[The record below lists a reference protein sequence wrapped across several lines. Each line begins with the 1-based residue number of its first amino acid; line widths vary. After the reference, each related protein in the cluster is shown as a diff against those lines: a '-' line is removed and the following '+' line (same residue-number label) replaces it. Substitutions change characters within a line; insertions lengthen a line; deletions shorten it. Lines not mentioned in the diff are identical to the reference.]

1 MAFLTEVELINLN
14 FKSLGKNVLISDKA
28 SIYSPNKISI
38 GDNTRI
44 DDFCII
50 SAGDGGITI
59 GNHVHIACY
68 VSLIGKAL
76 IEVCDF
82 VGISSRS
89 AIYSSN
95 DDYSGDFLTGPT
107 IPEEFTNVSHE
118 RVHIGKHC
126 ILGVNTVVM
135 PGVKINEGAAVGVF
149 SLVKKDVEAFTIVAG
164 TPLKILKKRNKK
176 LLELEWKLK
185 RK

>member
-1 MAFLTEVELINLN
+1 MFYSKENLN
-14 FKSLGKNVLISDKA
+14 KIGFKKVGTHVLISDKC
-28 SIYSPNKISI
+28 SIYNPENIEI
-38 GDNTRI
+38 GDNVRV

-82 VGISSRS
+82 AGISSRS
-89 AIYSSN
+89 AIYSST
-95 DDYSGDFLTGPT
+95 DDYSGNFLTGPT

-135 PGVKINEGAAVGVF
+135 PGVKINEGAATGVF